1 VLPHDGLRIAENIG
15 GFLNRSAHLQYLGG
29 KRMPEASEHAP
40 ATPEARNTASSVR
53 LAVSMCGS
61 PSSVPAPEQIGTRF
75 AGFSRH
81 RENVQR
87 RLQLGMDRQLYW
99 FTVLCGAKQ

>member
-1 VLPHDGLRIAENIG
+1 MLPHDGLRIAENIG
-15 GFLNRSAHLQYLGG
+15 GFLNRSAHLQHLGG
-29 KRMPEASEHAP
+29 KRMPEAVRTRARHAGSPKHGLERP
-40 ATPEARNTASSVR
+40 ARRING
-53 LAVSMCGS
+53 GS
-61 PSSVPAPEQIGTRF
+61 PSSVPALEQIGTRF
-75 AGFSRH
+75 AGFSRR